1 MEKDILKMEGSERR
15 ESKQTM
21 KFMGA
26 EKMDFVQRYIENVQ
40 ETYSLT
46 TEASDSGL
54 GTRTAVSE
62 EETEDVRGK
71 TDITVVSVV
80 IFNETMLTVTRC
92 KEQRGKGRGLSITAY
107 CEKSNPNLRFCAKKN
122 INIAFRLS
130 NENKPIRRPT

>member
-26 EKMDFVQRYIENVQ
+26 EKMDFVQRYIENMQ

-46 TEASDSGL
+46 TEVSDSGL

-71 TDITVVSVV
+71 TDLTVVSVV
-80 IFNETMLTVTRC
+80 IFNETMLTMTRC

-107 CEKSNPNLRFCAKKN
+107 CEKSNPNLRLKKKEV
-122 INIAFRLS
+122 FSFLFS
-130 NENKPIRRPT
+130 F

>member
-1 MEKDILKMEGSERR
+1 
-15 ESKQTM
+15 
-21 KFMGA
+21 MGA

-54 GTRTAVSE
+54 GARTAVSK

-71 TDITVVSVV
+71 TDLTLVSVV

-107 CEKSNPNLRFCAKKN
+107 CEKSNPNLRLKKKEVFSFLFSFSFTRSFERSTRAAK
-122 INIAFRLS
+122 
-130 NENKPIRRPT
+130 

>member
-54 GTRTAVSE
+54 GARTAVSE

-71 TDITVVSVV
+71 TDLTVVSVV
-80 IFNETMLTVTRC
+80 IFNETMLTMTRC

-107 CEKSNPNLRFCAKKN
+107 CEKSNPNSRLKKKEV
-122 INIAFRLS
+122 FSFLFS
-130 NENKPIRRPT
+130 F

>member
-26 EKMDFVQRYIENVQ
+26 EKMGFVQRYIENAQ
-40 ETYSLT
+40 ETYSVT

-54 GTRTAVSE
+54 GARTAVSE

-71 TDITVVSVV
+71 TDLTVVLVV

-107 CEKSNPNLRFCAKKN
+107 CEKSNPNLRLKKKEV
-122 INIAFRLS
+122 FSFLFS
-130 NENKPIRRPT
+130 F

>member
-54 GTRTAVSE
+54 GARTAVSE
-62 EETEDVRGK
+62 EEAGDVRGK
-71 TDITVVSVV
+71 TDLTVVSVV
-80 IFNETMLTVTRC
+80 ICNETMLTMTLAKNKGG
-92 KEQRGKGRGLSITAY
+92 KEEGCQSQL
-107 CEKSNPNLRFCAKKN
+107 
-122 INIAFRLS
+122 IARS
-130 NENKPIRRPT
+130 QIQICV

>member
-1 MEKDILKMEGSERR
+1 MEKDIKMEGSERR
-15 ESKQTM
+15 ESKLTM

-54 GTRTAVSE
+54 GARTAVSE

-71 TDITVVSVV
+71 TDLTVVSVV
-80 IFNETMLTVTRC
+80 IFSETMLTMTRY
-92 KEQRGKGRGLSITAY
+92 KEQRKGRGLSITAY
-107 CEKSNPNLRFCAKKN
+107 CEKSNPNLRLKKKGV
-122 INIAFRLS
+122 FSFLFS
-130 NENKPIRRPT
+130 F

>member
-15 ESKQTM
+15 ESIQTM
-21 KFMGA
+21 KSMGE
-26 EKMDFVQRYIENVQ
+26 EKMGFVQRYIENAQ

-46 TEASDSGL
+46 TEAGDSGL
-54 GTRTAVSE
+54 GARTAVSE

-71 TDITVVSVV
+71 TDLTVVLVV

-107 CEKSNPNLRFCAKKN
+107 CEKSNPNLRLKKKEV
-122 INIAFRLS
+122 FSFLFS
-130 NENKPIRRPT
+130 F

>member
-54 GTRTAVSE
+54 GARTAVSE

-71 TDITVVSVV
+71 TDLTVVSVV

-92 KEQRGKGRGLSITAY
+92 KEQRGKEEGCQSQL
-107 CEKSNPNLRFCAKKN
+107 
-122 INIAFRLS
+122 IARS
-130 NENKPIRRPT
+130 QIQICV

>member
-54 GTRTAVSE
+54 GARTAVSE

-71 TDITVVSVV
+71 TDLTVVSVV
-80 IFNETMLTVTRC
+80 IFNETMLTVTRY
-92 KEQRGKGRGLSITAY
+92 KE
-107 CEKSNPNLRFCAKKN
+107 
-122 INIAFRLS
+122 
-130 NENKPIRRPT
+130 

>member
-26 EKMDFVQRYIENVQ
+26 EKMGFVQRYIENAQ
-40 ETYSLT
+40 ETYSVT

-54 GTRTAVSE
+54 GARTAVSE

-71 TDITVVSVV
+71 TDLTVVSVV
-80 IFNETMLTVTRC
+80 IFHETMLTVTRY

-107 CEKSNPNLRFCAKKN
+107 REKSNPNLRLKKKEV
-122 INIAFRLS
+122 FSFLFS
-130 NENKPIRRPT
+130 F

>member
-54 GTRTAVSE
+54 GARTAVSE

-71 TDITVVSVV
+71 TDFTVVSVV
-80 IFNETMLTVTRC
+80 IFNETMLTMTRC

-107 CEKSNPNLRFCAKKN
+107 CEKSNPNLRLKKKEV
-122 INIAFRLS
+122 FSFLFS
-130 NENKPIRRPT
+130 F

>member
-1 MEKDILKMEGSERR
+1 
-15 ESKQTM
+15 M

-54 GTRTAVSE
+54 GARTAVSE
-62 EETEDVRGK
+62 EETEDVIGK
-71 TDITVVSVV
+71 TDLTVVSVV
-80 IFNETMLTVTRC
+80 IFNETMLTVTRY

-107 CEKSNPNLRFCAKKN
+107 REKSNPNLRLKKKEV
-122 INIAFRLS
+122 FSFLFS
-130 NENKPIRRPT
+130 F

>member
-26 EKMDFVQRYIENVQ
+26 EKMGFVQRYIENAQ
-40 ETYSLT
+40 ETYSVT

-54 GTRTAVSE
+54 GARTAVSE

-71 TDITVVSVV
+71 TDLTVVLVV
-80 IFNETMLTVTRC
+80 VFNETMLTVTRC

-107 CEKSNPNLRFCAKKN
+107 CEKSNPNLRLKKKEV
-122 INIAFRLS
+122 FSFLFS
-130 NENKPIRRPT
+130 F